1 MQAPSRSRQE
11 EADAKNA
18 ATAVTPSP
26 PTLPPTCNHRTTTAL
41 AWYQRSRL
49 TISTLLGGS
58 GGVDGGTSTTGQS
71 DDEFV
76 RTYLSG
82 IASAEFFGGSST
94 GTCIDGGGI
103 GAVVGGAD
111 DTLARH
117 SRLERRRKR
126 WRAERLGRQQQQQ
139 QSGRKRSRDAADA
152 AENADTGGNAEM
164 TGTAAAS
171 ESASSI
177 PDILASIPRGSG
189 LSFVDHAL
197 RSANTG
203 NTTSVSAGH
212 NTGHVHTTATP
223 TIKGRKAPS
232 GSPPVVEIFGKS
244 GTGKTRLV
252 MQLAA
257 NYVACTGWGYY
268 LNGDGDGI
276 YVDPRRDGVEGR
288 GQTAAG
294 AAAAAAAAKTATEGE
309 EALPRLSQDSFVD
322 GGNDAWA
329 SYGLG
334 GTTVTREESA
344 GADSTTDSG
353 SATKKM
359 AAQPHRPRRPM
370 PVVVI
375 LDSELGIH
383 APVLAAMVRAAV
395 LRRWGE
401 TAHVRRLLDKRR
413 RSSTKSNDAADEKS
427 SSSSSSSEDEEW
439 RRIQDEIVSAL
450 GRIHLIRTTSG
461 TGLSL
466 DGMPV
471 LESLRHSLDKA
482 AEVTVDGN
490 IVDGVDGGAFAS
502 PLLPTSSSIVRP
514 PTLLIVDSL
523 TASERID
530 RHLEQLGS
538 GLSGRNEF
546 FRQLARLRSA
556 HSVAVVGTST
566 SSAATAVASTAM
578 GGGAGIASG
587 GASAGTGVD
596 PWSKMVTAR
605 IGLLKQEDVD
615 SAMRGDHSTFS
626 QKGSD
631 FLAIVQSE
639 ALVSRSSSGGI
650 VVPFAMTGSGV
661 RG

>member
-1 MQAPSRSRQE
+1 MR
-11 EADAKNA
+11 
-18 ATAVTPSP
+18 
-26 PTLPPTCNHRTTTAL
+26 
-41 AWYQRSRL
+41 
-49 TISTLLGGS
+49 
-58 GGVDGGTSTTGQS
+58 
-71 DDEFV
+71 V
-76 RTYLSG
+76 RG
-82 IASAEFFGGSST
+82 I
-94 GTCIDGGGI
+94 
-103 GAVVGGAD
+103 
-111 DTLARH
+111 
-117 SRLERRRKR
+117 
-126 WRAERLGRQQQQQ
+126 
-139 QSGRKRSRDAADA
+139 
-152 AENADTGGNAEM
+152 
-164 TGTAAAS
+164 
-171 ESASSI
+171 
-177 PDILASIPRGSG
+177 
-189 LSFVDHAL
+189 
-197 RSANTG
+197 
-203 NTTSVSAGH
+203 
-212 NTGHVHTTATP
+212 
-223 TIKGRKAPS
+223 
-232 GSPPVVEIFGKS
+232 
-244 GTGKTRLV
+244 
-252 MQLAA
+252 AA

-268 LNGDGDGI
+268 LNGDGI

-344 GADSTTDSG
+344 GADSTTGSG

-490 IVDGVDGGAFAS
+490 IVDGGDGAAFAS
-502 PLLPTSSSIVRP
+502 PLLPTSSSIARP

-538 GLSGRNEF
+538 GLSGRSEF
-546 FRQLARLRSA
+546 FRQLARLSSA